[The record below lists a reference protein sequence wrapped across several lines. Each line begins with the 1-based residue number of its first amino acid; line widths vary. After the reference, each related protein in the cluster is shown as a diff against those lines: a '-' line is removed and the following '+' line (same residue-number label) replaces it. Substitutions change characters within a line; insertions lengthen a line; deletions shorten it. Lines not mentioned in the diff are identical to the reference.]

1 MTKMNLNYRRLLHHA
16 LVPMVTLATLLTLL
30 ALNAHAADEKAA
42 KTSAKVAA
50 KSATKAPRQIAAEN
64 LGEYGQILA
73 SYLGCARPLRQES
86 DIEALRSC
94 VVPHLAAGADRSR
107 QDRLVSWL
115 ILNPQIEEIRRCEA
129 HDLQAAE
136 YFSEKTFHH
145 LCFQFKLN
153 GQTRVAVAFFKA
165 KTAKNR
171 AGLYSFF
178 Y

>member
-1 MTKMNLNYRRLLHHA
+1 MTNFSYRRLLHQS
-16 LVPMVTLATLLTLL
+16 VIPIVTLLTLL
-30 ALNAHAADEKAA
+30 ALVSLNAQ
-42 KTSAKVAA
+42 A
-50 KSATKAPRQIAAEN
+50 KSAPKPAASKAPRQIAAAEN

-73 SYLGCARPLRQES
+73 SYLGCARPLRVEG
-86 DIEALRSC
+86 DLEALRAC
-94 VVPHLAAGADRSR
+94 VVPHLAANADRSR

-115 ILNPQIEEIRRCEA
+115 MLNPQIEEIRRCDA
-129 HDLQAAE
+129 NDLQAAE

-165 KTAKNR
+165 KTAKTR